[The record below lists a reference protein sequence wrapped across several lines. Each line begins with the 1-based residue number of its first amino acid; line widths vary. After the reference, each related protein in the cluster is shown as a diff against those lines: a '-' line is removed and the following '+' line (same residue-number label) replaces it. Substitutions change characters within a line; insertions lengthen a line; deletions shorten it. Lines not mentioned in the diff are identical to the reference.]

1 MVTNRHLE
9 VFGRKKERAC
19 ESETGVSTSRGP
31 FFLALTTSKRL
42 LRRLILIQF
51 DVYTYGRHFI

>member
-19 ESETGVSTSRGP
+19 ESETRVSTSRGP
-31 FFLALTTSKRL
+31 FVLEPTISKRL
-42 LRRLILIQF
+42 LRRLTLIQF
-51 DVYTYGRHFI
+51 DVYTYGRHLI